1 MSTVDHRRPTQ
12 RPRRSSVAET
22 LVLIGLTW
30 IVAAIFVV
38 LVANGTSFGPV
49 VLVLS
54 WTHGL
59 HLGDVI
65 ALFVA
70 SAAAFV
76 VTAAL
81 VARR

>member
-1 MSTVDHRRPTQ
+1 M
-12 RPRRSSVAET
+12 
-22 LVLIGLTW
+22 LIGLTW